1 MRCSFNPYE
10 GKEKYIFISYSH
22 SDSEIIIPI
31 LEELNSNGYR
41 IWYDDGIEWGSEW
54 PESVAQHLHNCEICM
69 A

>member
-1 MRCSFNPYE
+1 MRGRNFNMRCSFNPYE

-41 IWYDDGIEWGSEW
+41 IWYDDGIE
-54 PESVAQHLHNCEICM
+54 
-69 A
+69 